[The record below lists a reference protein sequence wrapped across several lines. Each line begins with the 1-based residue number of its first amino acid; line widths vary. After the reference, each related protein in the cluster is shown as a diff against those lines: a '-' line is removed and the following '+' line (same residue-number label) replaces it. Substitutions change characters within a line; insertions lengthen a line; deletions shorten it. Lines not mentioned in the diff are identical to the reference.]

1 MSGVLVLVTTSTDR
15 RAWWS
20 TCSDG
25 LRRHLPGALVVP
37 VWGDPRSP
45 REVPE
50 EGVLPQVLAVAGHR
64 WADAVL
70 ALGARAA
77 TWAAL
82 PEVLGSLSSS
92 VPSSVR
98 AEALAATSGGVMV
111 VADTV
116 AVTAPLDGLLAGPGG
131 GDRPVARAAHVEAG
145 TGWGWGGALPNLLW
159 LPTPED
165 PVLTWWSARASEAL
179 VDPDATGVE
188 WLWRDLPAAHVEL
201 ATSPLVRLSASTLGD
216 IGSTLEPPGPDRA
229 AVPTVAADP
238 VAVVDLDGL
247 DPTRPWWF
255 APPDAEP
262 TALVSDVP
270 AIRPLLHDAAAQLL
284 AAGWEA
290 PAGPRGSELP
300 GVTVGP
306 ALRRWYRGELA
317 RAASGGEPPPN
328 PLVSGEVGRFLD
340 LLAGPGEPD
349 GTGISRHAD
358 LVMED
363 RPDVRAAFANVR
375 WADRDPFIRWM
386 WTHGLDEGVTSLGL
400 LSDLPAPAR
409 VRAADG
415 PRPFGANVVGYLD
428 GDLGLG
434 VAARR
439 MVAALEAA
447 GVPVATV
454 SYDRTSS
461 RRRGASERVLDAP
474 YLVNLLVITPDQLPY
489 FVADVGP
496 AFFEGHHNVGL
507 WYWET
512 DVMTDRQ
519 VSSFRWVDEVWGATR
534 YLCDVFG
541 AYGRV
546 PVHHVPVPLVFDDP
560 AVTPADRDRLGL
572 DDRFTVLFSFDF
584 LSVAAR
590 KNPLGLVDAYR
601 RAFGPADGCRL
612 VLKSINGE
620 VFPDER
626 ERLLDAIADRD
637 DIEVWDRYLSSRD
650 RLALVALADC
660 YASLHRSE
668 GLGLTMAE
676 AMALGT
682 PVVATAYSGNL
693 DFMDRSTAMLVPA
706 TEVRIGPGHLY
717 PAEGH
722 WADPDL
728 DAAAVCLRSL
738 RDDPEQGAAM
748 AERARGSLA
757 RFDLASSGEVA
768 AARLRAVAEGVGTG
782 APVTGGPSARMG

>member
-15 RAWWS
+15 QAWWS
-20 TCSDG
+20 TCSDA
-25 LRRHLPGALVVP
+25 LRLHLPGAQVVP
-37 VWGDPRSP
+37 IWGDPRAP
-45 REVPE
+45 RDVPE
-50 EGVLPQVLAVAGHR
+50 GGVLPQHLPVAGRR
-64 WADAVL
+64 WADAAL

-82 PEVLGSLSSS
+82 PDVVL
-92 VPSSVR
+92 
-98 AEALAATSGGVMV
+98 ALGDAPGAAASDGMLV
-111 VADTV
+111 VSDTILATAPLGELLD
-116 AVTAPLDGLLAGPGG
+116 AVTASG
-131 GDRPVARAAHVEAG
+131 RPVARAARVEAR
-145 TGWGWGGALPNLLW
+145 TGWGWGGALPNVVW
-159 LPTPED
+159 LPSPQD
-165 PVLTWWSARASEAL
+165 PLLDWWSARTADAL
-179 VDPDATGVE
+179 VDPDPDSDGCR
-188 WLWRDLPAAHVEL
+188 WLWRDLPADHVDL
-201 ATSPLVRLSASTLGD
+201 ATSPLLRLGAATLD
-216 IGSTLEPPGPDRA
+216 ELAPSLAAPPEGGF
-229 AVPTVAADP
+229 VPTVAGEP
-238 VAVVDLDGL
+238 VALVDLDGL
-247 DPTRPWWF
+247 DPSRPWWF
-255 APPDAEP
+255 APPGEEP
-262 TALVSDVP
+262 TALVSEVP
-270 AIRPLLHDAAAQLL
+270 AVRPLLHHHADALL
-284 AAGWEA
+284 AAGWEE
-290 PAGPRGSELP
+290 PVGQRGAVLP

-317 RAASGGEPPPN
+317 RSDAGSPPPN
-328 PLVSGEVGRFLD
+328 PLVGGEVGRFLD
-340 LLAGPGEPD
+340 LLAGPGDPD

-400 LSDLPAPAR
+400 LSDLPAPTR
-409 VRAADG
+409 VHVAEG
-415 PRPFGANVVGYLD
+415 PRPFGANVIGYLD

-461 RRRGASERVLDAP
+461 RRRGSGERVLDAP
-474 YLVNLLVITPDQLPY
+474 HLVNLLVITPDQLPY
-489 FVADVGP
+489 FVSDVGP

-519 VSSFRWVDEVWGATR
+519 ISSFRWVDEVWGATR
-534 YLCDVFG
+534 YLCDVFA

-560 AVTPADRDRLGL
+560 RVTDDDRTRLGL

-590 KNPLGLVDAYR
+590 KNPLGLVEAYR
-601 RAFGPADGCRL
+601 RAFGPSDGCRL

-626 ERLLDAIADRD
+626 ERLLDAVADRD
-637 DIEVWDRYLSSRD
+637 DIDVWDRYLSSRD

-693 DFMDRSTAMLVPA
+693 DFMDESTAMLVPA
-706 TEVRIGPGHLY
+706 TEVRIGPGHYY
-717 PAEGH
+717 PADGH

-728 DAAAVCLRSL
+728 DVAAAHLRAL
-738 RDDPEQGAAM
+738 RDDPGSGAAM
-748 AERARGSLA
+748 AARAKESLA
-757 RFDLASSGEVA
+757 RFDLASTGRVA
-768 AARLRAVAEGVGTG
+768 SERLRAIAADAGVAV
-782 APVTGGPSARMG
+782 A